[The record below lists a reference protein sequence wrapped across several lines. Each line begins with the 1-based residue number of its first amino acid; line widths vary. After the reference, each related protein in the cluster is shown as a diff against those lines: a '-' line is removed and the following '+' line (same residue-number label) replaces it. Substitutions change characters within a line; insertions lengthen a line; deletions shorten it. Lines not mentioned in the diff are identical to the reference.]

1 MEAISFGAA
10 FLAGVVS
17 FVSPCVLPMLPTF
30 VLILAG
36 SSSAAAS
43 SGAAAPS
50 GAAGRPFRKAR
61 FVNSPAAAGRALF
74 RNVAAFLA
82 GFAVVFLALGATA
95 TVLGQFLTGHLAL
108 LEKAGAVMLALLGLF
123 LSGLIS
129 PRFLYREWRP
139 FLHRPSEGVV
149 GSFLLGMSFTVG
161 WTPCTGP
168 ILAAIFIYAG
178 SRATVVEGLWLLG
191 FYVLGFALPFFV
203 LALLW
208 QRLEKRVRT
217 LYRFLPAVQKV
228 AGVSLVVLGIM
239 MWFGWTMRF
248 MGWLSGLVPFS
259 F

>member
-36 SSSAAAS
+36 SSGAAGAGGTAAAS
-43 SGAAAPS
+43 ASAVPS
-50 GAAGRPFRKAR
+50 
-61 FVNSPAAAGRALF
+61 SGRALL

-95 TVLGQFLTGHLAL
+95 TVLGQFLTGHIAL
-108 LEKAGAVMLALLGLF
+108 LEKAGAVVLALLGLF

-139 FLHRPSEGVV
+139 FLHRPSEGLI

-178 SRATVVEGLWLLG
+178 SRATVVEGLWLLA
-191 FYVLGFALPFFV
+191 FYVLGFALPFLV

-217 LYRFLPAVQKV
+217 LYRFLPLVQKA
-228 AGVSLVVLGIM
+228 AGVSLVALGVM
-239 MWFGWTMRF
+239 MWFGWTLRL

-259 F
+259 L

>member
-17 FVSPCVLPMLPTF
+17 FISPCVLPMLPTF

-36 SSSAAAS
+36 SSGAAGAGGTAAAS
-43 SGAAAPS
+43 ASAVPS
-50 GAAGRPFRKAR
+50 
-61 FVNSPAAAGRALF
+61 SGRALL

-95 TVLGQFLTGHLAL
+95 TVLGQFLTGHIAL
-108 LEKAGAVMLALLGLF
+108 LEKAGAVVLALLGLF

-139 FLHRPSEGVV
+139 FLHRPSEGLI

-178 SRATVVEGLWLLG
+178 SRATVVEGLWLLA
-191 FYVLGFALPFFV
+191 FYVLGFALPFLV

-217 LYRFLPAVQKV
+217 LYRFLPLVQKA
-228 AGVSLVVLGIM
+228 AGVSLVALGVM
-239 MWFGWTMRF
+239 MWFGWTLRL

-259 F
+259 L

>member
-17 FVSPCVLPMLPTF
+17 FISPCVLPMLPTF

-36 SSSAAAS
+36 SSGTAAAS
-43 SGAAAPS
+43 ASAVPS
-50 GAAGRPFRKAR
+50 
-61 FVNSPAAAGRALF
+61 SGRALF
-74 RNVAAFLA
+74 RNVAAFLV

-95 TVLGQFLTGHLAL
+95 TVLGQFLVGHLAL
-108 LEKAGAVMLALLGLF
+108 LEKAGAVVLALLGLF

-139 FLHRPSEGVV
+139 FLHRPSEGLI

-178 SRATVVEGLWLLG
+178 SRATVVEGLWLLA
-191 FYVLGFALPFFV
+191 FYVLGFALPFLV

-217 LYRFLPAVQKV
+217 LYRFLPLVQKA
-228 AGVSLVVLGIM
+228 AGVSLVALGVM
-239 MWFGWTMRF
+239 MWFGWTLRL

-259 F
+259 L

>member
-1 MEAISFGAA
+1 MLRQGAA
-10 FLAGVVS
+10 
-17 FVSPCVLPMLPTF
+17 
-30 VLILAG
+30 VLIIIMGLFMTG
-36 SSSAAAS
+36 WIKI
-43 SGAAAPS
+43 PLLLREY
-50 GAAGRPFRKAR
+50 RPFQRR
-61 FVNSPAAAGRALF
+61 
-74 RNVAAFLA
+74 
-82 GFAVVFLALGATA
+82 GFGGIGGA
-95 TVLGQFLTGHLAL
+95 
-108 LEKAGAVMLALLGLF
+108 
-123 LSGLIS
+123 
-129 PRFLYREWRP
+129 
-139 FLHRPSEGVV
+139 
-149 GSFLLGMSFTVG
+149 FLLGCGFTLG

-228 AGVSLVVLGIM
+228 AGVSLVALGVM

>member
-10 FLAGVVS
+10 FLAGALS
-17 FVSPCVLPMLPTF
+17 FFSPCVLPMLPTF
-30 VLILAG
+30 LLILAG
-36 SSSAAAS
+36 SSAGAVLA
-43 SGAAAPS
+43 GTGGTAVAAAPANS
-50 GAAGRPFRKAR
+50 GRTLA
-61 FVNSPAAAGRALF
+61 
-74 RNVAAFLA
+74 RNVLFFLL

-95 TVLGQFLTGHLAL
+95 TVLGQFLTKHLAV
-108 LEKAGAVMLALLGLF
+108 LEKVGAVLLALLGLF
-123 LSGLIS
+123 LSGIIS

-139 FLHRPSEGVV
+139 FLHRPSEGAV

-178 SRATVVEGLWLLG
+178 SRATVVEGLWLLA
-191 FYVLGFALPFFV
+191 FYVLGFALPFLV

-217 LYRFLPAVQKV
+217 LYRFLPLVQKA
-228 AGVSLVVLGIM
+228 AGVSLVALGVM
-239 MWFGWTMRF
+239 MWFGWTLRL

-259 F
+259 L

>member
-17 FVSPCVLPMLPTF
+17 FISPCVLPMLPTF

-36 SSSAAAS
+36 SS
-43 SGAAAPS
+43 
-50 GAAGRPFRKAR
+50 GAAGASVPSAT
-61 FVNSPAAAGRALF
+61 AGRALL

-95 TVLGQFLTGHLAL
+95 TVLGQFLTGHIAL
-108 LEKAGAVMLALLGLF
+108 LEKAGAVVLALLGLF

-139 FLHRPSEGVV
+139 FLHRPSEGLI

-161 WTPCTGP
+161 WTLCTGP
-168 ILAAIFIYAG
+168 LLAALFIYAG
-178 SRATVVEGLWLLG
+178 SRATVVEGLWLLA
-191 FYVLGFALPFFV
+191 FYVLGFALPFLV

-217 LYRFLPAVQKV
+217 LYRFLPLVQKA
-228 AGVSLVVLGIM
+228 AGVSLVALGVM
-239 MWFGWTMRF
+239 MWFGWTLRL

-259 F
+259 L

>member
-17 FVSPCVLPMLPTF
+17 FISPCVLPMLPTF

-36 SSSAAAS
+36 SS
-43 SGAAAPS
+43 
-50 GAAGRPFRKAR
+50 GAAGASVPSAT
-61 FVNSPAAAGRALF
+61 AGRALL

-95 TVLGQFLTGHLAL
+95 TVLGQFLTGHIAL
-108 LEKAGAVMLALLGLF
+108 LEKAGAVVLALLGLF

-139 FLHRPSEGVV
+139 FLHRPSEGLI

-178 SRATVVEGLWLLG
+178 SRATVFEGLWLLG
-191 FYVLGFALPFFV
+191 FYVLGFALPFLV

-208 QRLEKRVRT
+208 KRLEKRVRT
-217 LYRFLPAVQKV
+217 LYRFLPTVQKA
-228 AGVSLVVLGIM
+228 AGLSLVALGVM
-239 MWFGWTMRF
+239 MWFGWTLRLL
-248 MGWLSGLVPFS
+248 GWLSS
-259 F
+259 FMPVSF

>member
-17 FVSPCVLPMLPTF
+17 FISPCVLPMLPTF

-36 SSSAAAS
+36 SS
-43 SGAAAPS
+43 
-50 GAAGRPFRKAR
+50 GAAGAGGTETA
-61 FVNSPAAAGRALF
+61 PASALPSSGRALL

-82 GFAVVFLALGATA
+82 GFAVVFLALCATA
-95 TVLGQFLTGHLAL
+95 TVLGQFLTGHIAL
-108 LEKAGAVMLALLGLF
+108 LEKAGAVVLALLGLF

-139 FLHRPSEGVV
+139 FLHRPSEGLI

-178 SRATVVEGLWLLG
+178 SRATVVEGLWLLA
-191 FYVLGFALPFFV
+191 FYVLGFALPFLV

-217 LYRFLPAVQKV
+217 LYRFLPLVQKA
-228 AGVSLVVLGIM
+228 AGVSLVALGVM
-239 MWFGWTMRF
+239 MWFGWTLRL

-259 F
+259 L

>member
-17 FVSPCVLPMLPTF
+17 FISPCVLPMLPTF

-36 SSSAAAS
+36 SSGAAGSGGTAAASAAAVPS
-43 SGAAAPS
+43 S
-50 GAAGRPFRKAR
+50 
-61 FVNSPAAAGRALF
+61 GRALL

-95 TVLGQFLTGHLAL
+95 TVLGQFLTGHIAL
-108 LEKAGAVMLALLGLF
+108 LEKAGAVVLALLGLF

-139 FLHRPSEGVV
+139 FLHRPSEGLI

-191 FYVLGFALPFFV
+191 FYVLGFALPFLV

-217 LYRFLPAVQKV
+217 LYRFLPLVQKA
-228 AGVSLVVLGIM
+228 AGVSLVALGVM
-239 MWFGWTMRF
+239 MWFGWTLRL

-259 F
+259 L

>member
-10 FLAGVVS
+10 FLAGVIS

-50 GAAGRPFRKAR
+50 GAAGVSAP
-61 FVNSPAAAGRALF
+61 PAAAGRALF

-95 TVLGQFLTGHLAL
+95 TVLGQFLVGHLAL
-108 LEKAGAVMLALLGLF
+108 LEKAGAVVLALLGLF

-178 SRATVVEGLWLLG
+178 SRATVVEGLWLLA
-191 FYVLGFALPFFV
+191 FYVLGFALPFLV

-217 LYRFLPAVQKV
+217 LYRFLPLVQKA
-228 AGVSLVVLGIM
+228 AGVSLVALGVM

>member
-10 FLAGVVS
+10 FLAGAVS

-30 VLILAG
+30 LLILAG
-36 SSSAAAS
+36 SSGTAAGGAAPAS
-43 SGAAAPS
+43 SAKS
-50 GAAGRPFRKAR
+50 AGRM
-61 FVNSPAAAGRALF
+61 LF
-74 RNVAAFLA
+74 RNVFFFLL

-95 TVLGQFLTGHLAL
+95 TVLGQFLARHLAL
-108 LEKAGAVMLALLGLF
+108 VEKAGALLLALLGLF

-139 FLHRPSEGVV
+139 FLHRSSEGAV

-191 FYVLGFALPFFV
+191 FYVLGFALPFLV

-208 QRLEKRVRT
+208 HRLEKRVRT
-217 LYRFLPAVQKV
+217 LYRFLPAVQKAAGICLV
-228 AGVSLVVLGIM
+228 ALGVM
-239 MWFGWTMRF
+239 MWFGWTLRL
-248 MGWLSGLVPFS
+248 MGWLSAFVPFS
-259 F
+259 L